1 MASRGINKV
10 IIIGNLGD
18 DPKVTNLPDGS
29 VIANFS
35 VATSESW
42 VDKATGNRQERTEWH
57 RIVAFRRLADIV
69 AKYLRKGAKVYVEG
83 KLQTRSWKDNTG
95 VDRFTT
101 EIVANDLTMLG
112 SQTEQGKSAEWS
124 GDTNA
129 RTDSATDVNLG
140 QVPPFKGDDFDDVP
154 F

>member
-42 VDKATGNRQERTEWH
+42 VDKATGNRQESTEWH
-57 RIVAFRRLADIV
+57 RIVAFRRLAEIV

-101 EIVANDLTMLG
+101 EIVANELTMLG
-112 SQTEQGKSAEWS
+112 SHTEQDKSAEWS

-140 QVPPFKGDDFDDVP
+140 QVPPFKDDDFDDVP

>member
-1 MASRGINKV
+1 MASRGVNKV

-18 DPKVTNLPDGS
+18 EPKVTNMQDGS
-29 VIANFS
+29 VIVNFN
-35 VATSESW
+35 VATSDSW
-42 VDKATGNRQERTEWH
+42 IDKATGNRQERTEWH

-95 VDRFTT
+95 ADRYST
-101 EIVANDLTMLG
+101 EIVANELTMLG
-112 SQTEQGKSAEWS
+112 GQDEQGRSAEWS
-124 GDTNA
+124 RDTNA

-140 QVPPFKGDDFDDVP
+140 QVPPFKDDDFDDVP